1 MCICSLHYWINAQSI
16 TKDPAN
22 IVAYTGVYVHIS
34 YLLVPQKHS
43 KQVPC
48 APCAQ
53 TLLTGVTLTE
63 WVEIFPAN
71 MILIPFNTS
80 TCFSVICTV
89 HLQPEKLGKEVGS
102 VIPRHLPLVRT
113 HTSDVAVG
121 MTQQQTCLAS
131 LLSPSA
137 WSMPG
142 GGDPWVFEAL
152 CLSSRHPDAMAPGAG
167 ASEPLEQQAG
177 ASRTKPEV
185 DTSHIR
191 VTDCRK
197 GYDGASF
204 FSKLFWL

>member
-1 MCICSLHYWINAQSI
+1 MS
-16 TKDPAN
+16 PA
-22 IVAYTGVYVHIS
+22 HRD
-34 YLLVPQKHS
+34 
-43 KQVPC
+43 
-48 APCAQ
+48 AQ

-80 TCFSVICTV
+80 TCFSVFCTV

-152 CLSSRHPDAMAPGAG
+152 CLSSLTPWRNGSWCRGVGTTGA
-167 ASEPLEQQAG
+167 
-177 ASRTKPEV
+177 ASRSKPNEARGGHV
-185 DTSHIR
+185 PHSSH
-191 VTDCRK
+191 
-197 GYDGASF
+197 
-204 FSKLFWL
+204 WL